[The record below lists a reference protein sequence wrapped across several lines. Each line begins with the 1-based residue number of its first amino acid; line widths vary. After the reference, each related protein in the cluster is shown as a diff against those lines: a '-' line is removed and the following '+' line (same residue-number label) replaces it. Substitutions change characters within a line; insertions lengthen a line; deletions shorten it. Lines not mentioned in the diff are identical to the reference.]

1 MMMVWWVYIHAYI
14 ENFIKVVVKLKI
26 AGRNNARIIKKK
38 SKNVSNAAAINF
50 LFSCVGFCIAETSEL
65 QKRTSW
71 GSYGIISLFMYNWQI
86 FYLLILI
93 RGKML
98 LLLQRQLPYKY
109 HCVNIIKI
117 SLENANSPTQ
127 TNEWIK
133 REVVGPSHGKTR
145 EEWST

>member
-65 QKRTSW
+65 QKKD
-71 GSYGIISLFMYNWQI
+71 
-86 FYLLILI
+86 LLGLLWNHLVIHVQLADFLPI
-93 RGKML
+93 DSNQGK
-98 LLLQRQLPYKY
+98 
-109 HCVNIIKI
+109 
-117 SLENANSPTQ
+117 NAAAAA
-127 TNEWIK
+127 
-133 REVVGPSHGKTR
+133 
-145 EEWST
+145 STPATL

>member
-65 QKRTSW
+65 QKKDLLGLLW
-71 GSYGIISLFMYNWQI
+71 NHLVIHVQLADFLL
-86 FYLLILI
+86 LLILI

-98 LLLQRQLPYKY
+98 RQLPYEY